1 MKEDFWQRP
10 LDEWFHSLQT
20 TSAGLS
26 RREAKRRLNLR
37 RQKEK
42 TPPEWWNAAALFFR
56 QFKNP
61 LVLLLAV
68 AVALAAALGDFT
80 NSAIVFGILL
90 LTGMLGFWQEYK
102 ADRAVKKLRELVKSF
117 AWVRR
122 DGLWEQVPQSD
133 VVEGDCVRLSAGDM
147 IPGDCILLEA
157 KDLHINEAALTGE
170 SFPVEK
176 EAFTPSPPSRGDMN
190 FASLRSTGEKEKRN
204 EVEQMS
210 PLEGGW
216 RVNDAQQKR
225 HALFQGCNVVSGT
238 AEALVVKAGEDTE
251 LGQIARELQ
260 LGEQPTAFERGIS
273 NFGFLL
279 IRLTMLLAIGIL
291 IFNILLGRPAI
302 ESIFFALALAVGMA
316 PELLPAIMMTTL
328 SSGALRMAQ
337 QKVVVKKLAAIQNLG
352 AIDVLCSDKTGT
364 LTEGVV
370 KVHAAL
376 DWHGQPSEKVRQY
389 AYLNAF
395 FESGFNNPIDLALR
409 SLPDV
414 SAEGFSKVDEVPYD
428 FIRKR
433 LSVVVAE
440 GDKHW
445 MITKGAL
452 QNVLEVCEL
461 AEKTPQPEPLSN
473 VRDSI
478 LQACERYGRAGF
490 RVLGLACKDITGD
503 PVINRDDET
512 GMIFLGF
519 ILLYDPPKA
528 DVKTI
533 LDKLENAGVRLKI
546 ISGDNEHTVRH
557 TAELIGLPASNVLT
571 GKQLQNI
578 GDDALPTLASQTD
591 LFAEVEPHQKERIL
605 RALRIK
611 GHVTGYLGDGI
622 NDAPALK
629 AADVG
634 ISVDSGVDVAKEAAD
649 IVLLDKSFDVLLQGI
664 VEGRR
669 TYMNTLKYIFITTSA
684 NFGNMFSLAGVSLL
698 IPYLPL
704 LPKQVLLLNFLSDIP
719 ALFIASDKVD
729 EEALQ
734 QPKKWNIGLIRR
746 FMFVF
751 GAQSSLFDF
760 LTFGALLL
768 IFKVQESTFQ
778 TAWFIESTITEVLI
792 LLIIRTTRRAWR
804 SRPSPWLLWAGVF
817 VVGLTLALPYLPF
830 ASLLGFVPLPPGLL
844 AGMAGI
850 ALAYALLSEYV
861 KGRFFRVA
869 RL

>member
-1 MKEDFWQRP
+1 MKDDFWQYP
-10 LDEWFHSLQT
+10 ADEWLHSLKT
-20 TSAGLS
+20 TKTGLS
-26 RREAKRRLNLR
+26 RREANRRLRLR

-42 TPPEWWNAAALFFR
+42 TPPEWLNAVSLFLR

-68 AVALAAALGDFT
+68 AVALAAALGDYT
-80 NSAIVFGILL
+80 NSAIIFGILL
-90 LTGMLGFWQEYK
+90 LTGVLGFWQEYK

-117 AWVRR
+117 AWVHR
-122 DGLWEQVPQSD
+122 DGVWEQIPQSD
-133 VVEGDCVRLSAGDM
+133 VVEGDCIRLSAGDM
-147 IPGDCILLEA
+147 IPGDCLLLDA

-176 EAFTPSPPSRGDMN
+176 DLQTTSSENQP
-190 FASLRSTGEKEKRN
+190 
-204 EVEQMS
+204 
-210 PLEGGW
+210 
-216 RVNDAQQKR
+216 KR
-225 HALFQGCNVVSGT
+225 HALFHGSNVVSGT
-238 AEALVVKAGEDTE
+238 AEALVIKTGEDTE

-260 LGEQPTAFERGIS
+260 LGEAPTAFERGIS
-273 NFGFLL
+273 DFGYLL

-291 IFNILLGRPAI
+291 NFNVLLGRPAV

-328 SSGALRMAQ
+328 SSGALRMAE

-370 KVHAAL
+370 TVHAAL
-376 DWHGQPSEKVRQY
+376 DWQGKLSEKVRQY

-409 SLPDV
+409 GLPDV
-414 SAEGFSKVDEVPYD
+414 SAAGFSKVDEVPYD

-452 QNVLEVCEL
+452 QNVLDVCEL
-461 AEKTPQPEPLSN
+461 AEKSPQPEPLSN

-478 LQACERYGRAGF
+478 LQACERYGREGF

-528 DVKTI
+528 DVKTT

-557 TAELIGLPASNVLT
+557 TAELIGLPVSKVLT
-571 GKQLQNI
+571 GKQLQSI
-578 GDDALPTLASQTD
+578 GDDALPTLASQTN
-591 LFAEVEPHQKERIL
+591 LFAEVEPHQKERLL
-605 RALRIK
+605 RALRVK

-649 IVLLDKSFDVLLQGI
+649 IVLLDKDFDVLLQGI
-664 VEGRR
+664 MEGRR

-684 NFGNMFSLAGVSLL
+684 NFGNMFSLAGVSLF
-698 IPYLPL
+698 ISYLPL

-734 QPKKWNIGLIRR
+734 QPKKWNIRLIRQ

-751 GAQSSLFDF
+751 GAQSSVFDF
-760 LTFGALLL
+760 LTFGVLLL
-768 IFKVQESTFQ
+768 IFKVQESVFQ
-778 TAWFIESTITEVLI
+778 TAWFVESVITEVLI
-792 LLIIRTTRRAWR
+792 LLVIRTTRRAWR
-804 SRPSPWLLWAGVF
+804 SRPSPWLLWTGAL
-817 VVGLTLALPYLPF
+817 VVGLTLVLPYLPF
-830 ASLLGFVPLPPGLL
+830 ASLLGFVPLPAGLL
-844 AGMAGI
+844 AGMVGI
-850 ALAYALLSEYV
+850 AFGYALLSEYV
-861 KGRFFRVA
+861 KGRFFKVA
-869 RL
+869 RI